1 MHDRARRVI
10 RRALLL
16 FLILIFQVLSP
27 AVLPA
32 PQLGTARAQPRDLLE
47 EQVAAYQELL
57 NVRQAE
63 LDALTA
69 ELSAT
74 NTELDAELAERDR
87 LAQRVVAL
95 SDEQEGVR
103 AQIQTLRQQQRASVA
118 RIVRLEARAAGLEGQ
133 LQDLIISLHKRRSGR
148 YAGALARSESLFELR
163 VRNHYLARLAEQDV
177 TLLETFNRTT
187 AELGRARS
195 ERARR
200 VQALGTRADELV
212 VNQRALATAQ
222 ANLAGVID
230 TLSETRTGQ
239 LAQREAL
246 LQEQNS
252 VEGELSASR
261 GALAAELERLREA
274 ARQAALA
281 EAARRE
287 ADAAAEDTPEDAADI
302 PADTT
307 FADEAARLER
317 LIRGLGE
324 PTPAAERGFVAPFP
338 DGVVVRP
345 YGEGGA
351 TDLWLRAPQPGTAV
365 RAVRTGVVTRASR
378 ITANSGYTVVVQHGP
393 DLISAY
399 TNLQPPEITFGDR
412 VQRGQILGYLGGG
425 IVDADILQLRMGRP
439 QGLEIIYQDPA
450 VLLGLR

>member
-1 MHDRARRVI
+1 MHRVRRVI

-16 FLILIFQVLSP
+16 FLVLFPVLILL
-27 AVLPA
+27 
-32 PQLGTARAQPRDLLE
+32 QLGVVWAQPRDLLE
-47 EQVAAYQELL
+47 EQIAAYEELL

-103 AQIQTLRQQQRASVA
+103 AQIQTLRQQQRASA
-118 RIVRLEARAAGLEGQ
+118 GRIVRLEARAAGLEGQ
-133 LQDLIISLHKRRSGR
+133 LQDLIISLYKRRSGR
-148 YAGALARSESLFELR
+148 YAGALAQSESLFELR

-200 VQALGTRADELV
+200 VRALGARANELV

-230 TLSETRTGQ
+230 ILSETRTGQ

-261 GALAAELERLREA
+261 GALAAELERLSEA

-287 ADAAAEDTPEDAADI
+287 ADAAAEDTSEGTPEDAADI
-302 PADTT
+302 PADTP
-307 FADEAARLER
+307 FAAEAARLER

-324 PTPAAERGFVAPFP
+324 PTPAAERDFVAPFP

-378 ITANSGYTVVVQHGP
+378 ITANSGYTVAVQHGS

-399 TNLQPPEITFGDR
+399 TNLQPPEVTIGDR

-425 IVDADILQLRMGRP
+425 IVDAAILQLRMGRP